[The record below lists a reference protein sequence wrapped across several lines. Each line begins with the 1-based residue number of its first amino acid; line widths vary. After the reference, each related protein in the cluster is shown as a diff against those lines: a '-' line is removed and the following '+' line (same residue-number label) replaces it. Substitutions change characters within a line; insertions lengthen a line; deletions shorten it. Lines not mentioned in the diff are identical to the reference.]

1 MILTVAGLPV
11 CRAGLLGQGAA
22 QVLGAAAQS
31 HQQPAE
37 GDVDLAAAQEERGE
51 SWAVAAGR
59 GR

>member
-1 MILTVAGLPV
+1 MLLWPV